1 MSPMSKIG
9 DGELNIRHLL
19 THEHHVVV
27 DIIKL
32 IIKSL
37 LHALK
42 ALPRGLVCSPV
53 LASSDVF
60 FISIIY
66 GVTLIDRVTHVRP

>member
-1 MSPMSKIG
+1 MSPMSKID
-9 DGELNIRHLL
+9 DGGLNVSHLL

-32 IIKSL
+32 IIRSL

-42 ALPRGLVCSPV
+42 VLPHGLVCSPM

-60 FISIIY
+60 FISIKY
-66 GVTLIDRVTHVRP
+66 GVTLIARVTHVHP